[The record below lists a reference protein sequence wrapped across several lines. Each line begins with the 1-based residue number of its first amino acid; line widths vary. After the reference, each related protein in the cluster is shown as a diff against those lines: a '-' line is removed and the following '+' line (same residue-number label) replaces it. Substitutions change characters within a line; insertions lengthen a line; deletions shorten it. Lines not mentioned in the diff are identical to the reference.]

1 MAGPQKRSAKSA
13 KPHKEERAPVET
25 DSRIDRL
32 KQLVALVEGSS
43 LSSLEYED
51 SDIVVKL
58 SRAQHVGNGQAGPPM
73 MAPIL
78 SAPAVVQSPPPPA
91 PAKKQE
97 EENVFVVKSP
107 FVVTFYRSPSPDQP
121 VFTDVGQQV
130 VKGQTLCI
138 VEAMKLMNEIESEV
152 AGTVLACLVE
162 NGQAVQYHDPLFK
175 IAVG

>member
-1 MAGPQKRSAKSA
+1 MAGAKRVAKTS
-13 KPHKEERAPVET
+13 KPSKVERPPT
-25 DSRIDRL
+25 DTRIDRL
-32 KQLVALVEGSS
+32 EKLVALLEGSS

-58 SRAQHVGNGQAGPPM
+58 SRSHVGNGQAGPPM
-73 MAPIL
+73 LAPIVTAL
-78 SAPAVVQSPPPPA
+78 PMPQTIPPVSKPKA
-91 PAKKQE
+91 E

-107 FVVTFYRSPSPDQP
+107 FVGTFYRSPSPDQSS
-121 VFTDVGQQV
+121 FTEVGQQV

-152 AGTVLACLVE
+152 SGTVLACLVE

-175 IAVG
+175 IALG

>member
-1 MAGPQKRSAKSA
+1 MAGAKRVAKTS
-13 KPHKEERAPVET
+13 KPSKVERPAT
-25 DSRIDRL
+25 DTRIDRL
-32 KQLVALVEGSS
+32 EKLVALLEGSS

-58 SRAQHVGNGQAGPPM
+58 SRSHVGNGQAGPPVL
-73 MAPIL
+73 APIVTTL
-78 SAPAVVQSPPPPA
+78 PSAQTLPPPA
-91 PAKKQE
+91 SKPKAE

-107 FVVTFYRSPSPDQP
+107 FVGTFYRSPSPDQAS
-121 VFTDVGQQV
+121 FTEVGQQV

-152 AGTVLACLVE
+152 SGTVLACLVE

-175 IAVG
+175 IALG